1 MQGKGRRAVRDF
13 LLPFSRM
20 SETGEP
26 RHGGAGRPRRS
37 LAGDLPCVR
46 CGYNL
51 RGLSVV
57 TVCPECATPVR
68 ATILAAVDP
77 YANVLRPIPLR
88 RLTAIGLIVWS
99 LGACGAAALT
109 WAIRARDTLEALGQ
123 GGALR
128 FDTHWMITLAL
139 SLIAASGLG
148 ALVLI
153 RPHAGISRRQ
163 VLAAAAGCAA
173 YVPLMWVFWRIHAV
187 VDAASPGP
195 YYHTEFADPER
206 SRLRLIAAGLCL
218 LILLGLRPN
227 ARLLAARSLLLREG
241 RVDRQ
246 TMLAMS
252 AVLVIGALGD
262 VLHLIGMGLGGPGDA
277 GLYLMT
283 AGTVIIAVSFMLL
296 TLGLAGMVIDVWR
309 IWPVVL
315 EPAPGFRQLL
325 GEAEGRPKG
334 EGRRERGDES
344 ALTSP
349 PSPFPSP
356 PSG

>member
-1 MQGKGRRAVRDF
+1 MRGGKGGGRSAGF

-26 RHGGAGRPRRS
+26 RQGGAGKPRRS
-37 LAGDLPCVR
+37 LAGDLPCLR

-77 YANVLRPIPLR
+77 YASVLRPIPLR
-88 RLTAIGLIVWS
+88 RLMAIGLIVWS
-99 LGACGAAALT
+99 LGACGAAGLT

-128 FDTHWMITLAL
+128 LDTQWMITLAL

-153 RPHAGISRRQ
+153 RPHAGIPRRQ
-163 VLAAAAGCAA
+163 MLAAAAGCAA
-173 YVPLMWVFWRIHAV
+173 YIPLMWVYWRIHAV

-195 YYHTEFADPER
+195 YYHTEFTDPER

-246 TMLAMS
+246 TMLAMA

-262 VLHLIGMGLGGPGDA
+262 VLHLIGIGLRGDA

-283 AGTVIIAVSFMLL
+283 AGTIIIAVSFMLL

-325 GEAEGRPKG
+325 GEEERTRPAQPG
-334 EGRRERGDES
+334 APEPPPPAGAGD
-344 ALTSP
+344 AARA
-349 PSPFPSP
+349 
-356 PSG
+356 